1 MSRRGA
7 CAVAAAS
14 EYSGTRRHRGE
25 RERGD
30 GCRLR
35 RALPARGGVCGVRAR
50 ALIPRRVLDLSDLLE
65 DSDAPR
71 GKQRP
76 RWALH
81 EDVLQVEEQ
90 YAARAHAG
98 EAQEA
103 AEQQMAVPLRVGACM
118 CMEATLACVGGEVW
132 ERH

>member
-1 MSRRGA
+1 MRLHRSI
-7 CAVAAAS
+7 AAHAATGES
-14 EYSGTRRHRGE
+14 EG
-25 RERGD
+25 GD
-30 GCRLR
+30 GCRLW
-35 RALPARGGVCGVRAR
+35 RALPARGGVCGVCAR

-103 AEQQMAVPLRVGACM
+103 AEQQMAVPLRVGACI
-118 CMEATLACVGGEVW
+118 CIEAALACGEEGVG
-132 ERH
+132 ERYGTP